1 MPSLPQSLTV
11 PTDVREINC
20 MEKKDME
27 VLVDSQLNT
36 SQQCAQVVQ
45 KANGI
50 LKCVRSNMAS
60 RIREGVIAT
69 YSALVR
75 LHFEFCV
82 QF

>member
-1 MPSLPQSLTV
+1 MSSLPQSLTV

-20 MEKKDME
+20 LEKKDME

-50 LKCVRSNMAS
+50 LKCQKQHGQQN
-60 RIREGVIAT
+60 
-69 YSALVR
+69 
-75 LHFEFCV
+75 
-82 QF
+82 